1 MLNLKWSV
9 CKRGSMHVEG
19 HTAHHFDRTVFCA
32 VSTSRVHKRINN
44 SPIYGTVFRANK
56 HVHKRCFLLSVSL
69 SNWQNIHRCTLSIL
83 LSLEQ
88 HRSYVVGF
96 DDRIW
101 LFPSRPSCD
110 ICATKWKIY
119 IYTRIVESI
128 LKSKSSHSY
137 QLENQNPQTILTRA
151 PEPERKPSKSDP

>member
-1 MLNLKWSV
+1 M
-9 CKRGSMHVEG
+9 EG

-44 SPIYGTVFRANK
+44 SPIY
-56 HVHKRCFLLSVSL
+56 SVSREYTCPQTL
-69 SNWQNIHRCTLSIL
+69 FLAIGLPAELTKHKNRCTLSIL
-83 LSLEQ
+83 LSFGAT
-88 HRSYVVGF
+88 YYAGGF

-151 PEPERKPSKSDP
+151 PEPERKPSKSDPSPVPVSHTAPALV